1 MALSHLDAAYNLA
14 RWVASNE
21 ADADDIVQEAYRR
34 AFQGTGGS
42 ASVSSRVWLLTIVLQ
57 SAYSWLRKNQRETI
71 VFADHLGGIEY
82 PAAAAINSQSETL
95 ERELIAVGGALRL
108 RAAIRDLPFPFR
120 ETLVLRDLENLN
132 YEEIAQV
139 TKASIGTVMTRLGQA
154 RRRLLA
160 TIAKGE
166 P

>member
-1 MALSHLDAAYNLA
+1 
-14 RWVASNE
+14 
-21 ADADDIVQEAYRR
+21 
-34 AFQGTGGS
+34 
-42 ASVSSRVWLLTIVLQ
+42 VLQ

-71 VFADHLGGIEY
+71 VFADHLGGIECS
-82 PAAAAINSQSETL
+82 AAAAINFHSETL
-95 ERELIAVGGALRL
+95 EHELIAVGGALRL

-139 TKASIGTVMTRLGQA
+139 TKASIATVMTRLAQA

-160 TIAKGE
+160 AIAKGE